1 MNVDGRTARVLVKAN
16 HAGEGISVESAY
28 DNPNKNLN
36 AYTVMLKRE
45 NGYDDEKK
53 LVLGKSITP
62 KVNSIRTQK
71 VPRSRGAS

>member
-1 MNVDGRTARVLVKAN
+1 MGTDVNVDGRTARVLVKAN

-45 NGYDDEKK
+45 NGYDDENKNWFWA
-53 LVLGKSITP
+53 
-62 KVNSIRTQK
+62 KV
-71 VPRSRGAS
+71 